1 MDILQE
7 KNFLDERRKLLR
19 QRAGLTDKDKRKAIF
34 STGGWVEVAES
45 KFWQG
50 FFEIQVIT

>member
-19 QRAGLTDKDKRKAIF
+19 QRAGLTDKDKRKAIS
-34 STGGWVEVAES
+34 STGGCVEVAES

>member
-7 KNFLDERRKLLR
+7 NNFLDERRKLLR
-19 QRAGLTDKDKRKAIF
+19 QRAGLTDKDKRKAIS

-50 FFEIQVIT
+50 FFEI